1 MLAKSFAI
9 QHHSLL
15 KLNKGYDMQATI
27 IINATTANNH
37 KVFQV
42 ATLAQDLQS
51 SPFYQGSCNL
61 PYVPYYYGHD
71 DHCNG
76 QTLNINNFF
85 YATEKGNLVSF
96 KKIKKLNKV
105 YWEINLDCTRGW
117 LCNHQLGVLVNDLFS
132 NIPQIVVKLKS
143 QQKERGVWDKQQKQ
157 GRFQFKNGFLHLKTN
172 KNGVVIDPCWK
183 ALLRKNNCSV
193 KAAVVY

>member
-1 MLAKSFAI
+1 
-9 QHHSLL
+9 
-15 KLNKGYDMQATI
+15 MQATI
-27 IINATTANNH
+27 IVKANATTNH
-37 KVFQV
+37 LVRNI
-42 ATLAQDLQS
+42 ALLAQDLKS
-51 SPFYQGSCNL
+51 APFFKGGCSL
-61 PYVPYYYGHD
+61 PYVDGYYGEYDYWKGDVLLFNH
-71 DHCNG
+71 
-76 QTLNINNFF
+76 F
-85 YATEKGNLVSF
+85 YYMSEKGNTVTF
-96 KKIKKLNKV
+96 RKIKKLNKV